1 MTPDDF
7 PIVMDRELR
16 ELWREHRNIDV
27 RRLILEVHRA
37 REVHRICHAAAHSA
51 HYALGEKQHDQAR
64 VFVQKVLD
72 CIGNEKVRLG
82 AMGGIPVQ
90 RPIKR

>member
-16 ELWREHRNIDV
+16 RLWKEHRDVDV

-37 REVHRICHAAAHSA
+37 REVHGVCLAAAQVA
-51 HYALGEKQHDQAR
+51 LYALWDKDAEKAQPG
-64 VFVQKVLD
+64 VQKVVDSLTT
-72 CIGNEKVRLG
+72 ERERLG
-82 AMGGIPVQ
+82 SHGGIPVQ

>member
-1 MTPDDF
+1 MTPEDF

-16 ELWREHRNIDV
+16 DLWKEHRNVDV

-37 REVHRICHAAAHSA
+37 REVHSICNAAAQA
-51 HYALGEKQHDQAR
+51 ALYAFWDKHYDQAG
-64 VFVQKVLD
+64 VHVQKILD
-72 CIGNEKVRLG
+72 CIGNEKERLG
-82 AMGGIPVQ
+82 SSGGIPVQ